1 MLCNACFL
9 SSPTNKKASP
19 LKGGF
24 FFQTKPTST
33 YLVTLNVA
41 VLLVVPVRAVITL
54 VLVAV

>member
-1 MLCNACFL
+1 M
-9 SSPTNKKASP
+9 
-19 LKGGF
+19 GGF
-24 FFQTKPTST
+24 FSIQPNQPST